1 MSFKFT
7 KQFTFKEC
15 PLLMHPPLFGSQIF
29 YDAKAHVS
37 NGCRH
42 TIQYVLPDQYNMTK
56 NI

>member
-1 MSFKFT
+1 
-7 KQFTFKEC
+7 
-15 PLLMHPPLFGSQIF
+15 MHTPLFGSQIF